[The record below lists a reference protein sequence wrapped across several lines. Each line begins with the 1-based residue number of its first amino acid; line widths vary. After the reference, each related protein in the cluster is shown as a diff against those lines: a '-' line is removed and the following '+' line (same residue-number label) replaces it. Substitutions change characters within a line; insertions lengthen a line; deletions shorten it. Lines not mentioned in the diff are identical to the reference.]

1 MKKILLPVV
10 LLLLLGS
17 SALALTVAGVNV
29 PPTVTV
35 HGQTLNRNG
44 AGVRSKFFVKVY
56 VGALYSERKL
66 ASPAAIFADPGSKL
80 IRMSF
85 VHSRVAKEK
94 ILAAFSEG
102 FSNNTPQLAGKAEVQ
117 EFLSLFK
124 NDFVSGD
131 TVDLALASDG
141 VVTVSHNGRML
152 GTIRSALL
160 ARGILA
166 IYFGDVPA
174 DKDLQAGM
182 LGGER

>member
-1 MKKILLPVV
+1 MQKILLPVV
-10 LLLLLGS
+10 FLLLLGS

-29 PPTVTV
+29 PPTVTLG
-35 HGQTLNRNG
+35 GQSLHLNG

-66 ASPAAIFADPGSKL
+66 TSPAALFADPGSKL

-102 FSNNTPQLAGKAEVQ
+102 FSNNTPQLTGKAEVR
-117 EFLSLFK
+117 EFLALFR
-124 NDFVSGD
+124 NDFVAGD

-141 VVTVSHNGRML
+141 AVTVSHNGRML

-160 ARGILA
+160 ARGLLG
-166 IYFGDVPA
+166 IYFGDEPA
-174 DKDLQAGM
+174 DKDLQARM
-182 LGGER
+182 LGGGR